1 MSPDDPFATSP
12 FFFTTRKRES
22 LFVRVLQT
30 WGLRVDSWKP
40 CFARTGSSKFV
51 TLSSLLLRSLSLS
64 VLIIVFVLLFQFK
77 VQFSDEFRLLLIHF
91 MLFHFWSIWSSVFF
105 FFFENNLNCLYW
117 YLICF
122 SIEFGCRK
130 IWSIKIQNVWIIII
144 FFFWADIA
152 SYSCDVVVNSSKD
165 ASRYSN
171 SSHAAVSLH

>member
-91 MLFHFWSIWSSVFF
+91 MLFHFWSIWSSFF
-105 FFFENNLNCLYW
+105 FFL
-117 YLICF
+117 
-122 SIEFGCRK
+122 K
-130 IWSIKIQNVWIIII
+130 IVWIFFYINIWFALVLNLAVEKFDQSKLKMFEFVCLFI
-144 FFFWADIA
+144 YFLIYYYYYYFFWRTGPAHPL
-152 SYSCDVVVNSSKD
+152 SEL
-165 ASRYSN
+165 SN
-171 SSHAAVSLH
+171 GLRP